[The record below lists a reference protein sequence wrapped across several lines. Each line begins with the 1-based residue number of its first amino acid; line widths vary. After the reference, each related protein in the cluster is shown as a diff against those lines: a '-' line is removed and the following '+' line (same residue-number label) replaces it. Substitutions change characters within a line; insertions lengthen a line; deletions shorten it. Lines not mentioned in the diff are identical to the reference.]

1 MSAAKKSPKASPAVF
16 QAPKGMHD
24 LLPPETYLFDKFIG
38 IAKKIAEFYRF
49 EFIETPVLENAELFS
64 RGVGLSTDIVEKEM
78 YVFRTKGGDKLAL
91 RPEGTAGAVRA
102 FIQNGM
108 AQWPMPVKLYYWG
121 PFFRHESPQAGRFR
135 QFRQL
140 GLEYFGEE
148 HQAVDAE
155 IIQVTLEILRAFGI
169 KNYHVEI
176 NSIGCPKC
184 RPAYKAL
191 LKNYYRRRVGRLC
204 ADCKRR
210 LKENPLRLLDC
221 KNEIC
226 VLMKG
231 GAPETVENLCEAC
244 RSHFKGLLDFLDDL
258 AIPYLLNPYLVR
270 GLDYYNRT
278 VFEVIPDEGKEV
290 VGPNIGGSSLASV
303 GGGGR
308 FDYLVEALGGPKM
321 PAVGVALGIERLIL
335 AYKEQGGKMPA
346 APAPKIFLVQLGELA
361 KKKSLRLME
370 DFRKADLL
378 VATSLGRDSIK
389 AQLKAADRLAVA
401 FALILGQKEALEES
415 VIIRDMQTG
424 VQETVPLDKLIPE
437 LRRRLKSS

>member
-1 MSAAKKSPKASPAVF
+1 MATAKKIKKAAAFF

-24 LLPPETYLFDKFIG
+24 LLPPETYLLDKFVG
-38 IAKKIAEFYRF
+38 VAKKIAEFYRF
-49 EFIETPVLENAELFS
+49 GLIETPVLENAELFS
-64 RGVGLSTDIVEKEM
+64 HGIGLTTDIVEKEM
-78 YVFRTKGGDKLAL
+78 YVLRTKGGDKLAL
-91 RPEGTAGAVRA
+91 RPEGTAGVVRA
-102 FIQNGM
+102 FIQNNLH
-108 AQWPMPVKLYYWG
+108 QWPMPVKLYYWG

-135 QFRQL
+135 EFRQF
-140 GLEYFGEE
+140 GLEYFGAE
-148 HQAVDAE
+148 HEAVDAE
-155 IIQVTLEILRAFGI
+155 VIQVTLEILKAFGV

-191 LKNYYRRRVGRLC
+191 LKSYYRRRVGRLC

-210 LKENPLRLLDC
+210 LKDNPLRLLDC
-221 KNEIC
+221 KNDIC

-270 GLDYYNRT
+270 GFDYYNRT

-290 VGPNIGGSSLASV
+290 VGLSAGGSSVASI

-321 PAVGVALGIERLIL
+321 PAVGVALGIERVIA
-335 AYKEQGGKMPA
+335 AYKAQGGKVPLE
-346 APAPKIFLVQLGELA
+346 PAPKIFLVQLGELA

-370 DFRKADLL
+370 DFRKADLS

-389 AQLKAADRLAVA
+389 AQLKAADRLAVPV
-401 FALILGQKEALEES
+401 ALILGQKEALEGS
-415 VIIRDMQTG
+415 VIVRDMQTG
-424 VQETVPLDKLIPE
+424 VQETVPLEKLISE
-437 LRRRLKSS
+437 LKRRLRAA